1 LALQIIDFSRPF
13 DDDLLV
19 IHKIVESVI
28 EALSIMNDAMPMKNP
43 ASLNLFSLIM
53 VRVGVGHEASVR
65 ERAFRSVRLA
75 HPGMRSELLKVELGL
90 LVDVCA
96 VERGPLHH

>member
-1 LALQIIDFSRPF
+1 
-13 DDDLLV
+13 
-19 IHKIVESVI
+19 
-28 EALSIMNDAMPMKNP
+28 MNDAMPMKNP

-75 HPGMRSELLKVELGL
+75 HPGMRSELLKVELAFSL
-90 LVDVCA
+90 MYA
-96 VERGPLHH
+96 PLNVAHFI